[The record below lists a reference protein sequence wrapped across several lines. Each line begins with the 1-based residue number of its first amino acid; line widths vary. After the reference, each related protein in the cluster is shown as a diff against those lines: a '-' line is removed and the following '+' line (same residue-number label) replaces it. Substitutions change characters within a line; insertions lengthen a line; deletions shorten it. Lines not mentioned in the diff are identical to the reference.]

1 MNTAFSCVYCC
12 HSRRLVPDN
21 RNGADRVFHK
31 LFFLTKQ
38 KVQVREENSKGWR
51 GRWKKIR
58 NRFRRAHRGSVNNH
72 RSPIRSPLIGLMAI
86 ITIIALMAIVTI
98 IAIIVLIMRP
108 SIPVTIAVALS
119 IGPARISKSR
129 SREARNHQNCNQYHG

>member
-1 MNTAFSCVYCC
+1 MNAAFSCLYCH

-38 KVQVREENSKGWR
+38 KVQVREENSEGRR

-58 NRFRRAHRGSVNNH
+58 NRFRRAHRDSMSNH
-72 RSPIRSPLIGLMAI
+72 RPPIRSPLIAI
-86 ITIIALMAIVTI
+86 ITVIALMAIVTI

-108 SIPVTIAVALS
+108 SIPVTIAIALP
-119 IGPARISKSR
+119 IGPARISQSR
-129 SREARNHQNCNQYHG
+129 SREARNH

>member
-1 MNTAFSCVYCC
+1 M
-12 HSRRLVPDN
+12 
-21 RNGADRVFHK
+21 
-31 LFFLTKQ
+31 
-38 KVQVREENSKGWR
+38 REENSEGWR

-58 NRFRRAHRGSVNNH
+58 NRFRRAHRDSVNNH
-72 RSPIRSPLIGLMAI
+72 RPPIRSPLIALIAI
-86 ITIIALMAIVTI
+86 VTIIAI

-108 SIPVTIAVALS
+108 SIPVTIAIALS